1 MLMLSLGE
9 CLGGALWWED
19 LVRLAQEV
27 GFSPP
32 RLVTANVITV
42 DNMELEAILGETCLT
57 RLQHETV
64 TLFPHQLF
72 NHISYHIEVTLL

>member
-42 DNMELEAILGETCLT
+42 DNMELEAILGEMC
-57 RLQHETV
+57 
-64 TLFPHQLF
+64 
-72 NHISYHIEVTLL
+72 